1 MEINNKKLEIENIW
15 IKTNFPDK
23 KDNYIIE
30 ITYKHPGSSVKCLEY
45 FTHQIEN
52 NMIKINKENKK
63 CIITGDLNIDGL
75 KINRNN
81 QVNNIFRTVLEQN
94 IIPTI
99 TLLTRIV
106 ESQVSS

>member
-52 NMIKINKENKK
+52 NRIKYMPMSPHGIGYKQ
-63 CIITGDLNIDGL
+63 TWYPPDV
-75 KINRNN
+75 R
-81 QVNNIFRTVLEQN
+81 
-94 IIPTI
+94 
-99 TLLTRIV
+99 
-106 ESQVSS
+106 